1 VVPYVVRSRAF
12 DVRRW
17 DGITVSSL
25 RRDSARRLSFE
36 VGPVSTYKLPTAA
49 AGGGS
54 RIETRVEGAGS
65 GDVVARV
72 GPIDYPDSYKSPARF
87 INPARTVMRDPT
99 APNDPSRFEWYC
111 FDCSFRPWADTG
123 HVRRAVVT
131 VISRRGRV
139 RRVCARERD
148 GRWAARVRL
157 RSGSLALVERGG
169 VRDGFGQINAKRSA
183 VLGEGSAA
191 AKRRLARLR
200 GTPSRRCG

>member
-1 VVPYVVRSRAF
+1 VPYTVRSRPF

-17 DGITVSSL
+17 DGITVPDI
-25 RRDSARRLSFE
+25 RRERGGAVSFA
-36 VGPVSTYKLPTAA
+36 VGPVSTYRLPSAA

-87 INPARTVMRDPT
+87 INPARTAMRDPA

-123 HVRRAVVT
+123 RVARAVVT
-131 VISRRGRV
+131 VITRRGRV
-139 RRVCARERD
+139 RRVCARERA
-148 GRWAARVRL
+148 GRWVARARL
-157 RSGSLALVERGG
+157 RRGELALVARGG
-169 VRDGFGQINAKRSA
+169 VRDRFGQINAKPSA
-183 VLGEGSAA
+183 VVGDGTRA
-191 AKRRLARLR
+191 AKRRVARLR
-200 GTPSRRCG
+200 ASPSGCAR